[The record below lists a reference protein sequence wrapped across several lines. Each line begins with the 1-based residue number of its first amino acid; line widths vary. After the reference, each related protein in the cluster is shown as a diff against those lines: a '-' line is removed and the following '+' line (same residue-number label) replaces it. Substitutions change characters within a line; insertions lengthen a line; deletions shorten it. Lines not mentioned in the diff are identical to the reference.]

1 MEQQKKT
8 KELSKIATSSSEAK
22 ILQGMSGITEAVKS
36 LDQGN
41 VLDFVRLANDAE
53 EKDDNIQADLET
65 RITSVT
71 NCEISFLP
79 ADDSDRAKDIAD
91 TVSEI
96 WNGINGK
103 EEMIT
108 NALYAIYYGFSLVEM
123 MPEFDAT
130 NNRWTVGKFQP
141 IPHSALSFRHDDKV
155 LDYPRLKT
163 GDDETIDLT
172 KFKDQLIFHTVRKRG
187 SFLKGGLARTLLW
200 YASFAKFNISQWLD
214 FVEIWS
220 KPLLLGR
227 FMGSTQ
233 TEEQKKEF
241 QEFNAAL
248 QKMFSNARTAFKG
261 EHSIEVLEAKLSTN
275 AAMFERFLKYL
286 RQAMT
291 RIILGNTETTSSE
304 SGNRAKSES
313 QFEIQDARTN
323 KDGRLL
329 GNTLTEQFVSNIVHW
344 NYGIEETLIP
354 RMIIQL
360 KKKKNIEVV
369 TKQLKAAQELKLPIS
384 LPYIYEALGIPQPKE
399 DDELLEYPQD
409 APAQDPEKL
418 QASQAGFT
426 SIFPMILGGGQ

>member
-1 MEQQKKT
+1 MEEKRKT
-8 KELSKIATSSSEAK
+8 TELSKIATSSSEAK
-22 ILQGMSGITEAVKS
+22 VLQGMSGITEAVKS

-53 EKDDNIQADLET
+53 EKDDNIQAGLET

-79 ADDSDRAKDIAD
+79 ADDSDRAKEIAD
-91 TVSEI
+91 AIAEN
-96 WNGINGK
+96 WAGINGR
-103 EEMIT
+103 EEMMT
-108 NALYAIYYGFSLVEM
+108 NALYAIYHGFSLIEM
-123 MPEFDAT
+123 MPEFDARY
-130 NNRWTVGKFQP
+130 NIWTVGKFQP
-141 IPHSALSFRHDDKV
+141 IPPTALSFRHDDQV

-227 FMGSTQ
+227 FVGSTQ
-233 TEEQKKEF
+233 TEEQKREF

-261 EHSIEVLEAKLSTN
+261 EHSIEVLETKLSTN

-304 SGNRAKSES
+304 SGNRAKSEA

-329 GNTLTEQFVSNIVHW
+329 GNTLTEQMVTNLVRW
-344 NYGIEETLIP
+344 NYGPEETLIP
-354 RMIIQL
+354 RMVIQL

-369 TKQLKAAQELKLPIS
+369 TKQLKAAQELKLPVS
-384 LPYIYEALGIPQPKE
+384 LHYIYEALSIPQPKE
-399 DDELLEYPQD
+399 DEALLEYPAEQT
-409 APAQDPEKL
+409 AQDPEKL
-418 QASQAGFT
+418 QASQANFT
-426 SIFPMILGGGQ
+426 SILPMIMGGGH